1 MNICICII
9 IIIIIVVVVVV
20 CINVHC
26 SALCCQLH
34 EWLEHIF
41 GGDEA
46 RSEMRCVEV

>member
-1 MNICICII
+1 MNICII
-9 IIIIIVVVVVV
+9 IIIIIVVVVV
-20 CINVHC
+20 CINGHC

-46 RSEMRCVEV
+46 RSEMRYVEV